1 MTPLRQNAMATES
14 DKYTPSVPTSNP
26 GGSASTAPGD
36 RVTIADIASELGLSK
51 AAVSY
56 ALTGRPG
63 VGAETRR
70 KVLLTAEEMG
80 WYPSSSARALSGAHA
95 GVVGLVLSRP
105 PELLTFETFF
115 VHLLAGLEKVLAE
128 RGSSLL
134 LRMIGDHPDEEIR
147 TYRRWWGERRIDGV
161 ILLDERFRD
170 PRVAPL
176 RDMNIPAVLCG
187 GPLRDW
193 KMPTLWTD
201 QAADA
206 EAAAEYLHDL
216 GHRHVAHISGA
227 TEFMHERGRRRGL
240 RRAGAQRGMTV
251 NTLEADYTGPAAAAL
266 TKSLLSGD
274 NPPTAIVYG
283 SDVMAA
289 SGLTTALEMG
299 VEVPA
304 RLSVLSWDDSQL
316 ATLLRPSITALR
328 RDNMGYGALAGDT
341 LIDLVEGRNRG
352 MIQLPGSVL
361 VARDSTAPP
370 AAAAPA

>member
-1 MTPLRQNAMATES
+1 
-14 DKYTPSVPTSNP
+14 VPTSRS
-26 GGSASTAPGD
+26 GGPASAPSGG
-36 RVTIADIASELGLSK
+36 RVTIADIAAELGLSK

-63 VGAETRR
+63 VGADTRR
-70 KVLLTAEEMG
+70 KVLLAAEEMG
-80 WYPSSSARALSGAHA
+80 WYPSSSARALSGARA

-115 VHLLAGLEKVLAE
+115 VHLLAGLEKVLSE

-134 LRMIGDHPDEEIR
+134 LRVIGDHPDEEIR

-170 PRVAPL
+170 PRIAQL
-176 RDMNIPAVLCG
+176 RDMNIPTVLCG

-206 EAAAEYLHDL
+206 DAAAQHLHDL
-216 GHRHVAHISGA
+216 GHRHVAHVSGP

-240 RRAGAQRGMTV
+240 RRAAAQRGMTV
-251 NTLEADYTGPAAAAL
+251 SILEGDYTGPTSAAL
-266 TKSLLSGD
+266 TRSLLSND
-274 NPPTAIVYG
+274 EPPTAIVYS

-289 SGLTTALEMG
+289 SGLATALELG

-304 RLSVLSWDDSQL
+304 QLSLLSWDDSQL

-328 RDNMGYGALAGDT
+328 RDNMSYGALAGNA
-341 LIDLVEGRNRG
+341 LIDLVEGRNQG
-352 MIQLPGSVL
+352 MVQLPGSVL
-361 VARDSTAPP
+361 VSRESTAGP
-370 AAAAPA
+370 ASATRA

>member
-1 MTPLRQNAMATES
+1 V
-14 DKYTPSVPTSNP
+14 PSSNP
-26 GGSASTAPGD
+26 GGPASAASGD
-36 RVTIADIASELGLSK
+36 RVTIADIAQELGLSK

-70 KVLLTAEEMG
+70 KVLLAAEEMG
-80 WYPSSSARALSGAHA
+80 WYPSSSARALSGARA

-128 RGSSLL
+128 RGTSLL
-134 LRMIGDHPDEEIR
+134 LRVIGDHPDEEIR

-161 ILLDERFRD
+161 IVLDERFRD
-170 PRVAPL
+170 PRIAQL

-193 KMPTLWTD
+193 TMPTLWTD

-206 EAAAEYLHDL
+206 DAAAQHLHDL
-216 GHRHVAHISGA
+216 GHRHIVHISGA

-240 RRAGAQRGMTV
+240 RRAAAHRGMTV
-251 NTLEADYTGPAAAAL
+251 TTLEADYTGPAAAAL
-266 TKSLLSGD
+266 TKAVLSGD
-274 NPPTAIVYG
+274 DPPTAIVYG

-299 VEVPA
+299 VAVPGQ
-304 RLSVLSWDDSQL
+304 LSVLSWDDTQL
-316 ATLLRPSITALR
+316 ATLLRPSISALR
-328 RDNMGYGALAGDT
+328 RDNMGYGALAGET
-341 LIDLVEGRNRG
+341 LVDLVEGRNRG

-361 VARDSTAPP
+361 VARESTAPP
-370 AAAAPA
+370 AGGARD

>member
-1 MTPLRQNAMATES
+1 M
-14 DKYTPSVPTSNP
+14 PTSNP
-26 GGSASTAPGD
+26 GGPASAAPGD
-36 RVTIADIASELGLSK
+36 RVTIADIAQELGLSK

-70 KVLLTAEEMG
+70 KVLLAAEEMG
-80 WYPSSSARALSGAHA
+80 WYPSSSARALSGARA

-128 RGSSLL
+128 RSTSLL
-134 LRMIGDHPDEEIR
+134 LRVIGDHPDEEIR

-161 ILLDERFRD
+161 IVLDERFRD
-170 PRVAPL
+170 PRIAQL

-193 KMPTLWTD
+193 TMPTLWTD

-206 EAAAEYLHDL
+206 DTAAQHLHHL
-216 GHRHVAHISGA
+216 GHRHIVHISGA

-240 RRAGAQRGMTV
+240 RRAAAQRGMTV
-251 NTLEADYTGPAAAAL
+251 TTLEADYTGPAAAAL
-266 TKSLLSGD
+266 TKSVLSGD
-274 NPPTAIVYG
+274 DPPTAIVYG

-299 VEVPA
+299 VAVPGQ
-304 RLSVLSWDDSQL
+304 LSVLSWDDTQL

-328 RDNMGYGALAGDT
+328 RDNMDYGALAGET
-341 LIDLVEGRNRG
+341 LVDLVEGRNRG

-361 VARDSTAPP
+361 VARESTAPP
-370 AAAAPA
+370 ASAARA